1 MYRLFKNVATP
12 HMLWGGATVLTY
24 QLVLDFMTH
33 HNHTSNRPAF
43 IDHTLA
49 MTILG
54 AGAGAMTGK
63 GGPTRM
69 FTGAFF
75 AFSTLAPLTWWVAMQ
90 GLLPGSARK
99 PANIFYEDGVTKEE
113 VARFQHMDQIEN
125 LAHNMQA
132 RPGYGYERLNM
143 RFDN

>member
-1 MYRLFKNVATP
+1 
-12 HMLWGGATVLTY
+12 
-24 QLVLDFMTH
+24 
-33 HNHTSNRPAF
+33 
-43 IDHTLA
+43 

-54 AGAGAMTGK
+54 AATGAMTGK

-75 AFSTLAPLTWWVAMQ
+75 ALTTLGPLTWWVKMQ
-90 GLLPGSARK
+90 GLLPAARSK

-132 RPGYGYERLNM
+132 RPGYGYERLN
-143 RFDN
+143 

>member
-1 MYRLFKNVATP
+1 MLGLVAGQVWFFFAPINGFAAQKLLAATGERPFSGVTWRLFKNVATP

-24 QLVLDFMTH
+24 QLVIDFMTH

-54 AGAGAMTGK
+54 TAAGAMTGK

-75 AFSTLAPLTWWVAMQ
+75 ALTTLAPLTWWVKMQ
-90 GLLPGSARK
+90 GLLPGS
-99 PANIFYEDGVTKEE
+99 
-113 VARFQHMDQIEN
+113 
-125 LAHNMQA
+125 
-132 RPGYGYERLNM
+132 
-143 RFDN
+143 